1 MMKKQLFLR
10 NQIKK
15 IILEGEDAPPEEKKK
30 EIRRGKVGRGRVKD
44 KVKEAKALAS
54 KNPQQLMKN
63 LNIKSAG
70 GNTTPDKVL
79 NLVRNAIYGT
89 AIMAKAYT
97 GARLVDDPDSGEKM
111 VVVTPGELGV
121 RDATLYMLHT
131 ITGADNAGVLG
142 SIDYD
147 IEVSVK
153 GGVVAIQFM

>member
-1 MMKKQLFLR
+1 MKKDVFLR
-10 NQIKK
+10 NQIRK
-15 IILEGEDAPPEEKKK
+15 ILAEGEGSEEEPKKK

-70 GNTTPDKVL
+70 GNTTPDKIL

-97 GARLVDDPDSGEKM
+97 GARIIVDQDSGNKM
-111 VVVTPGELGV
+111 VVVTPGDLGV

-142 SIDYD
+142 SLDYD

-153 GGVVAIQFM
+153 GGVVAIEFM

>member
-1 MMKKQLFLR
+1 MNRENFLR
-10 NQIKK
+10 NQIKR
-15 IILEGEDAPPEEKKK
+15 ILIEGESPEPEPKKK
-30 EIRRGKVGRGRVKD
+30 EIRKGSVGRGRVKD

-54 KNPQQLMKN
+54 KDPQKLMDN

-70 GNTTPDKVL
+70 GNTTQDKVL

-89 AIMAKAYT
+89 QIMARAYT
-97 GARLVDDPDSGEKM
+97 GARLIEDNESGEKYIA
-111 VVVTPGELGV
+111 VTPGDLGV

-131 ITGADNAGVLG
+131 ITGADNAGILG

-153 GGVVAIQFM
+153 GGIVAIEFM

>member
-1 MMKKQLFLR
+1 MNRENFLR
-10 NQIKK
+10 NQIKR
-15 IILEGEDAPPEEKKK
+15 ILIEGEAPEPEPKKK
-30 EIRRGKVGRGRVKD
+30 EIRKGSVGRGRVKD

-54 KNPQQLMKN
+54 KDPQKLMDN

-70 GNTTPDKVL
+70 GNTTQDKVL

-89 AIMAKAYT
+89 QIMARAYT
-97 GARLVDDPDSGEKM
+97 GARLIEDNESGEKYIA
-111 VVVTPGELGV
+111 VTPGDLGV

-131 ITGADNAGVLG
+131 ITGADNAGILG

-153 GGVVAIQFM
+153 GGIVAIEFM